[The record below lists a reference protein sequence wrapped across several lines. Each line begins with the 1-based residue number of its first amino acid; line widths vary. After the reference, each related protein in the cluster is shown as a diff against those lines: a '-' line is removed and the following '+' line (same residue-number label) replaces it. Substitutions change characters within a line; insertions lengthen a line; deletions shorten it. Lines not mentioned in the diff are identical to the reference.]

1 MKNIYKIEYYYYD
14 AEDNMYYD
22 GFYNNVSSDKTEEEM
37 RDMIDEWN
45 KKLKETGRSGTFIV
59 VPLNIY
65 PLEEITYE
73 YMVEGIMDL

>member
-22 GFYNNVSSDKTEEEM
+22 GFYNNVTSDKTEEEM

-45 KKLKETGRSGTFIV
+45 KKLKETGISGTFIV
-59 VPLNIY
+59 VPLKIY
-65 PLEEITYE
+65 SLEEITYE
-73 YMVEGIMDL
+73 YMIEGIMDL